1 MGSTISGPYI
11 LAQLWEEKIASI
23 SIQAREK
30 HQKET
35 CLPQWRHTVHTSYT
49 VNAGSSHVHINV
61 QHKNVDGGK
70 GNSWLTTMST
80 KHKICKKDY
89 VKTASGVGKTQKQLS
104 QG

>member
-1 MGSTISGPYI
+1 MGGKDCFNFNSSQGETPDCNL
-11 LAQLWEEKIASI
+11 LATV
-23 SIQAREK
+23 
-30 HQKET
+30 ET
-35 CLPQWRHTVHTSYT
+35 YSTSYT

-89 VKTASGVGKTQKQLS
+89 VKTASGVGKMQKQLS